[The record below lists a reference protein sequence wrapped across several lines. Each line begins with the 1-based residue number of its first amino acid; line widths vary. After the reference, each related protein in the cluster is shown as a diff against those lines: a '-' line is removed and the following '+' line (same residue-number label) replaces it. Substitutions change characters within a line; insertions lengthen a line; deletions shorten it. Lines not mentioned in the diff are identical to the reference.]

1 MGRFGARDGMRD
13 TVRDRMRGVLAAAK
27 GKHKSATLVVD
38 QVSNVASYQHLKL
51 QNLTLA
57 LRTLTLLVL

>member
-51 QNLTLA
+51 QETLA